1 VQTARFDARADLAAA
16 IGRVERWYAVRGLP
30 PCFQLTAASVPGG
43 LDAALAARG
52 YSLLTPTTVMIA
64 PLVAIA
70 PPGAPEIELCSDA
83 SPDVLAAILDPAW
96 PEAVRR
102 ERREL
107 FARIGPAHR
116 FALARVGG
124 RTASAGLCVADGPL
138 AGLFAMRT
146 QPAFRRRGLAAAVL
160 ARLVAWARS
169 AAARHLY
176 LQVEDDAEAALGLYR
191 RVGLAPLY
199 RYHYREKGRS

>member
-1 VQTARFDARADLAAA
+1 VRTARFDAGADVAAA
-16 IGRVERWYAVRGLP
+16 IGRVERWYAERGLP
-30 PCFQLTAASVPGG
+30 PSFQLTAASAPSG

-52 YSLLTPTTVMIA
+52 YALLTPTTVMTA
-64 PLVAIA
+64 PLAAIA
-70 PPGAPEIELCSDA
+70 AAGAREIELCSDA
-83 SPDVLAAILDPAW
+83 GLDVLAAILDPAG
-96 PEAVRR
+96 PETVRR
-102 ERREL
+102 ERQAL
-107 FARIGPAHR
+107 FARIEPAHR

-124 RTASAGLCVADGPL
+124 RPAASGLCVAEGPL
-138 AGLFAMRT
+138 AGVFAMRT
-146 QPAFRRRGLAAAVL
+146 QPAFRRRGLAASVL

-169 AAARHLY
+169 AGARQLY